1 MSPFEPKELQT
12 KAAAEAAVKQRAGWT
27 QSDPW
32 LILALLVVATAAI
45 YSLEYGLAARTSLR
59 ILNLYSLPFLAGL
72 ALLPLRQ
79 EVVLAVLLLALA
91 GYSSQ
96 LDRGMAP
103 NDAGTHLI
111 IKAIAIALC
120 LRACML
126 KGRLQRSSLQLRLA
140 LQSSL
145 KTAAVVHELKQPLAM
160 LLLQCRLLLNAQEQS
175 PARQADAELTAGLNA
190 LLDAA
195 EAINTTLQAMAALL
209 RSVNPSRAEPIDLR
223 AVVQASLD
231 RHHSELGRNGVAL
244 EAKGLGRA
252 VWIKGDSAQLGI
264 LCDNLLRNA
273 LEALQCTPPQ
283 QRQLAITLQCCRK
296 GIELRIADSGPGLP
310 TLQLEALQLHSSK
323 SDGLGLGLFT
333 AAVIAQQHDGCLQA
347 SVSGTL
353 GGAELCFRLP
363 LSAAGGCGARP
374 VAPARGR

>member
-1 MSPFEPKELQT
+1 MPPGTANQGS
-12 KAAAEAAVKQRAGWT
+12 AWT
-27 QSDPW
+27 QHDPW
-32 LILALLVVATAAI
+32 LLLALFVVATAAI
-45 YSLEYGLAARTSLR
+45 FSLEYGLAARTSLR

-72 ALLPLRQ
+72 ALLPPRQ
-79 EVVLAVLLLALA
+79 EAVLAVLLLALA

-96 LDRGMAP
+96 LDREMVP
-103 NDAGTHLI
+103 SDAGTRLI
-111 IKAIAIALC
+111 IQAIAIALC
-120 LRACML
+120 LQACML

-140 LQSSL
+140 LQASL

-160 LLLQCRLLLNAQEQS
+160 LLLQCRLLLSAQEQN
-175 PARQADAELTAGLNA
+175 PGRQDDAELTGGLTA

-209 RSVNPSRAEPIDLR
+209 RSVNPSRTEPVDLG
-223 AVVQASLD
+223 AVVQASLERQQVD
-231 RHHSELGRNGVAL
+231 LGRNGVAL
-244 EAKGLGRA
+244 QTTGLGTPL
-252 VWIKGDSAQLGI
+252 WIKGDAGQLAI
-264 LCDNLLRNA
+264 ACDNLLRNA
-273 LEALQCTPPQ
+273 NQALQGTPPE
-283 QRQLAITLQCCRK
+283 QRQLAVTLQRCPE

-333 AAVIAQQHDGCLQA
+333 VTVIAQQHGGCLQA
-347 SVSGTL
+347 TASGSL

-363 LSAAGGCGARP
+363 PSAARRCGARP